1 MAIASYTETQPNRTE
16 TETETHIAQGGESE
30 RGAGEGGGGT
40 AQHTQHTAQHSKS
53 KSKSKG
59 SDEQRDH
66 QIARSTY
73 VQAAKAKYL
82 YLRVEQPRQSTNQH
96 TGRFGV
102 GDCVR
107 TVAGLRVCTAQ
118 ASRLICLLAHCWAG
132 KLEAQRMHSGG
143 TKY

>member
-66 QIARSTY
+66 PGTTSTSSNHRATGPQETIHTSKNHPKPPMEIPSE
-73 VQAAKAKYL
+73 VLACLQQEACA
-82 YLRVEQPRQSTNQH
+82 QNQH
-96 TGRFGV
+96 FRVDTFPGICAL
-102 GDCVR
+102 D
-107 TVAGLRVCTAQ
+107 GLYVFLRWRARNAQ
-118 ASRLICLLAHCWAG
+118 W
-132 KLEAQRMHSGG
+132 
-143 TKY
+143 